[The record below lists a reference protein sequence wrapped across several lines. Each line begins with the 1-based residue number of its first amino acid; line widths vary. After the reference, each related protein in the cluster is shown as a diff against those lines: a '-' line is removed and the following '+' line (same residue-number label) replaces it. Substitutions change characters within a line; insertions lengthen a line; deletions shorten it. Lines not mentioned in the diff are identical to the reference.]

1 MNSEDKDFTQRGY
14 LKLTMA
20 QDQCISVVHKRTL
33 QVTDVDVSDR
43 VHLNLTFDPY
53 NWIQGHCIPSILNH

>member
-33 QVTDVDVSDR
+33 QVTDVDVPDR
-43 VHLNLTFDPY
+43 NFTE
-53 NWIQGHCIPSILNH
+53 NST

>member
-1 MNSEDKDFTQRGY
+1 MNAEDKDFTQRGY

-43 VHLNLTFDPY
+43 NFTE
-53 NWIQGHCIPSILNH
+53 SST